1 MTETYNEKKGAFVFD
16 FYDVK
21 ELERYIQMPEHE
33 ECTRGMA
40 RYLLKEEI
48 SVIDEIIEMEKERS
62 EYEKVKNLRDVKELA
77 QKVLEQLAKINIKAL
92 SKSIKAFKYD
102 NSISFSSKLA
112 SLTNKGGNKKN
123 AGNRISTNIAA

>member
-1 MTETYNEKKGAFVFD
+1 MEEMTRRKEIKLMTESYNEKKGEFVFD

-62 EYEKVKNLRDVKELA
+62 ENEKVNSLRQAKKIEK
-77 QKVLEQLAKINIKAL
+77 KV
-92 SKSIKAFKYD
+92 
-102 NSISFSSKLA
+102 
-112 SLTNKGGNKKN
+112 
-123 AGNRISTNIAA
+123 